1 MLDSRGRLI
10 GVNTAIVSPGSGT
23 FAGVGFA
30 IPSNTVRRVVN
41 QIIKHGKI
49 VKPRIGLFCAA
60 DSQTR
65 ALLKDSEGVLVI
77 GVEEGS
83 PAQAAGI
90 RCVVHVRQSVMIR

>member
-41 QIIKHGKI
+41 QIIKHGKVI
-49 VKPRIGLFCAA
+49 KPRIGLFCAA
-60 DSQTR
+60 DEQSRPFLRGT
-65 ALLKDSEGVLVI
+65 SGVLVV
-77 GVEEGS
+77 GVEDGS
-83 PAQAAGI
+83 PAAKAGI
-90 RCVVHVRQSVMIR
+90 R